1 MSAVAAPAQDGVSAA
16 VTPLF
21 APVHSSLVT
30 PILIAGV
37 ERRFAILE
45 GGLLAVLLLAIG
57 IHTQT
62 LAVAAVVFF
71 VGHPLLQKVAK
82 RDAQGFDLYVR
93 SLRFQSFYP
102 AQAHPEAATLERP
115 PFDRH

>member
-1 MSAVAAPAQDGVSAA
+1 MSTAPPDGAAP
-16 VTPLF
+16 TPLS
-21 APVHSSLVT
+21 APVHVALIT

-57 IHTQT
+57 IHLQT
-62 LAVAAVVFF
+62 VALAALVLF
-71 VGHPLLQKVAK
+71 VLHPLLQKAAK

-102 AQAHPEAATLERP
+102 AQAHPGAPTLHRQT
-115 PFDRH
+115 FDRHR

>member
-1 MSAVAAPAQDGVSAA
+1 MTTAPPDGAP
-16 VTPLF
+16 TPLA
-21 APVHSSLVT
+21 APVHTSLVT

-57 IHTQT
+57 VHVQT
-62 LAVAAVVFF
+62 LALVGLVLFVV
-71 VGHPLLQKVAK
+71 HPLLQKAAK

-102 AQAHPEAATLERP
+102 AQAHPDAPILQRP
-115 PFDRH
+115 TFDHRP

>member
-1 MSAVAAPAQDGVSAA
+1 MSAIAAQAQDGAA

-57 IHTQT
+57 IHLQT
-62 LAVAAVVFF
+62 LAAAAVVVF
-71 VGHPLLQKVAK
+71 VGHPLLQKIAK
-82 RDAQGFDLYVR
+82 RDAQGFDVYVR

-102 AQAHPEAATLERP
+102 AQAHPKAATLERP
-115 PFDRH
+115 AFDRH

>member
-1 MSAVAAPAQDGVSAA
+1 MTTAPPDGAPA
-16 VTPLF
+16 PLA
-21 APVHSSLVT
+21 APVHTALIT

-57 IHTQT
+57 VHVQT
-62 LAVAAVVFF
+62 VALAALVLFIL
-71 VGHPLLQKVAK
+71 HPLLQKAAK

-102 AQAHPEAATLERP
+102 ARSHPDAPTLNRP
-115 PFDRH
+115 TFGQRF

>member
-1 MSAVAAPAQDGVSAA
+1 MTSIPSDEAP
-16 VTPLF
+16 TPLS
-21 APVHSSLVT
+21 APLHASLVT

-45 GGLLAVLLLAIG
+45 GGLLAILLLAIG
-57 IHTQT
+57 VHVQT
-62 LAVAAVVFF
+62 LALSGLVFF
-71 VGHPLLQKVAK
+71 VLHPLLQKAAK

-102 AQAHPEAATLERP
+102 ALAHPDAPTLSRP
-115 PFDRH
+115 TFDRRP

>member
-1 MSAVAAPAQDGVSAA
+1 MTAPASEVAPM
-16 VTPLF
+16 PLS
-21 APVHSSLVT
+21 APVHASLVT

-57 IHTQT
+57 FHVQT
-62 LAVAAVVFF
+62 VALAALLLFIV
-71 VGHPLLQKVAK
+71 HPLLKKAAR

-102 AQAHPEAATLERP
+102 AQAHPDAPTLDRP
-115 PFDRH
+115 PFDRRP